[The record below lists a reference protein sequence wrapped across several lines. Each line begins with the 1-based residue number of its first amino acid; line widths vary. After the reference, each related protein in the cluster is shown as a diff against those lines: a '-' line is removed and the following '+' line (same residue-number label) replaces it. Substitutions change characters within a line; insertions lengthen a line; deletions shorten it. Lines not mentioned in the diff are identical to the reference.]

1 MPGPFTSQVP
11 TDITSHLDST
21 TYFQNV
27 TTIADLVHAVRELQ
41 TRITAFNAAN
51 LTNQI

>member
-1 MPGPFTSQVP
+1 MAVFTYQISP
-11 TDITSHLDST
+11 DAITHLSDT
-21 TYFQNV
+21 TYIQNV

-51 LTNQI
+51 PTNQI